1 MTTRRAPYRT
11 CFLIDQLSRAG
22 TESQLLLLLRQLD
35 RTQVTPYLALLDGTD
50 KTSQL
55 LQPDNCPVLKLGVR
69 SFARPSLITALLRFT
84 RFLRQEKIEFLH
96 LLFRDSTYF
105 GLLAGRLARVKRIV
119 LSRRNIGHWMTFRDR
134 CLMRLCQRLAHATI
148 ANSEASRRAVIAQER
163 ARPERV
169 FILPN
174 GIDLGRFADMPPYS
188 PKLNGEP
195 RRVGVVSNLRS
206 VKGIEVFIRAAARVA
221 GEFPNVEFPVAGDG
235 DAAAYREV
243 ARECGIADK
252 VRFLGP
258 VVDVPA
264 FLARLDVAVLPSHA
278 EGFSNSLLE
287 YMAAGRP
294 IVATAVGG
302 NLEIIEHEGNGLLVP
317 KGDVD
322 AMGRAILALLSDTE
336 LIAKIVAACRRKVAA
351 SYSREAVGR
360 GYVELLRIIGN
371 SDQRT

>member
-1 MTTRRAPYRT
+1 MTSPPVPYRT
-11 CFLIDQLSRAG
+11 CFMIDQLSRAG

-35 RTQVTPYLALLDGTD
+35 RSQVEPYLALLDGTD
-50 KTSQL
+50 ETSRSL
-55 LQPDNCPVLKLGVR
+55 EPDDCPVLRLGMR
-69 SFARPSLITALLRFT
+69 SFSRPSFITALRRFT
-84 RFLRQEKIEFLH
+84 CFLRREKIEFLH

-105 GLLAGRLARVKRIV
+105 GLLAGRFARVKRIL

-134 CLMRLCQRLAHATI
+134 CLMTLCQRLADATI
-148 ANSEASRRAVIAQER
+148 ANSEASRRAVIEQER

-174 GIDLGRFADMPPYS
+174 GVDMDRFADMPPYS

-195 RRVGVVSNLRS
+195 RRVGVVSNLRP
-206 VKGIEVFIRAAARVA
+206 VKGIEVFIRAAALVA
-221 GEFPNVEFPVAGDG
+221 AELPNVDFAIAGDG
-235 DAAAYREV
+235 DAAPYRQL

-302 NLEIIEHEGNGLLVP
+302 TLEVIEHEDNGLLVP
-317 KGDVD
+317 PDNAE
-322 AMGRAILALLSDTE
+322 AMGRAIIAAMNDTQ
-336 LIAKIVAACRRKVAA
+336 LTTKIAQESRRKVAA
-351 SYSREAVGR
+351 CYSREAVGR
-360 GYVELLRIIGN
+360 RYVELLRIIGDRQ
-371 SDQRT
+371 S